1 VCWPSGTFVD
11 EVRLVTSK
19 TQLVHALSLRRWC
32 AALLAVG
39 ATTAMVLVGLVAG
52 TPAASAA
59 QSTVGLGTA
68 TSFAV
73 LAGSTV
79 TNTGPSQITGNL
91 GVSPGAAVT
100 GFPPGLVNGTQ
111 HKADA
116 VALQAQSDLTTG
128 YNDAAGRTPPTA
140 VSSDLGGQK
149 LVAGVYKA
157 AGPLGLTGTLT
168 LDAQNNPR
176 SVFIFQAGSTLIT
189 ASNSTVNLVNGASPC
204 NVFWQVGSSATLG
217 TGTTFVGSILAL
229 TSASLNTGAT
239 VNGRILA
246 RNGAVTLDAN
256 TITRPSCSTTP
267 TTTTTAPPTTTNGGP
282 GGAGNGGPTTTTTT
296 PTTTTNPPTTTTTTT
311 PPTTTNGGPGGAGN
325 GGPTTTTTAPTT
337 NNALNGGAGNG
348 GSGGAAGPGG
358 AGNGGSGGAGS
369 GGAVGSGGAAGS
381 AGSGG
386 AGNGGS
392 GGSAGSGGAGNGGSG
407 GSAGSAGSGGAGN
420 GGSGGS
426 AGSGGAGNGGSAG
439 AGGAGNGSSGGA
451 AGPGGAG
458 NGSSGGSAGSAG
470 SAGSGGAGSG
480 GSAGSGGAGSGG
492 SAGPGGASTGTGAGQ
507 VIPLGHP
514 ETGAGGA
521 SHSRNNT
528 LIGLGV
534 LALAGAGVAMIPD
547 TRRRRLPSQGPGGR
561 HQAGR

>member
-1 VCWPSGTFVD
+1 MGYFRATLGRVRLPRHIHYVRVCWPSGMFVD
-11 EVRLVTSK
+11 GVRLMTSK

-39 ATTAMVLVGLVAG
+39 ATTAMVGVGLVAG

-100 GFPPGLVNGTQ
+100 GFPPGLVNGAQ

-116 VALQAQSDLTTG
+116 VALQAQTDLTTG

-140 VSSDLGGQK
+140 VSSDLGGQR

-168 LDAQNNPR
+168 LDAQNNPN

-189 ASNSTVNLVNGASPC
+189 ASNSTVALVNGASPC

-229 TSASLNTGAT
+229 TSASLKTGAT
-239 VNGRILA
+239 VNGRVLA
-246 RNGAVTLDAN
+246 RNGAVTLDTN
-256 TITRPSCSTTP
+256 TITRPNCSTTP

-282 GGAGNGGPTTTTTT
+282 GGAGSGGPITT
-296 PTTTTNPPTTTTTTT
+296 PPTTTTT
-311 PPTTTNGGPGGAGN
+311 PPTTTNRGPGGAG
-325 GGPTTTTTAPTT
+325 P
-337 NNALNGGAGNG
+337 
-348 GSGGAAGPGG
+348 
-358 AGNGGSGGAGS
+358 GGAGS
-369 GGAVGSGGAAGS
+369 GGAPAPAPAPAPGGGA
-381 AGSGG
+381 
-386 AGNGGS
+386 
-392 GGSAGSGGAGNGGSG
+392 
-407 GSAGSAGSGGAGN
+407 
-420 GGSGGS
+420 
-426 AGSGGAGNGGSAG
+426 
-439 AGGAGNGSSGGA
+439 
-451 AGPGGAG
+451 P
-458 NGSSGGSAGSAG
+458 
-470 SAGSGGAGSG
+470 GGAGSG
-480 GSAGSGGAGSGG
+480 PAAPGNGGAPAPAAPGGAAPVPGAPGNGAAPAPGAPGNGSAGTAPGGAVPAPAAPGNGAPTTTNRGPSGPGSGG
-492 SAGPGGASTGTGAGQ
+492 SAGPGGAGNGPVGAGSVGPGGAGTSPGAGT

-534 LALAGAGVAMIPD
+534 LALVGAGVAMIPD
-547 TRRRRLPSQGPGGR
+547 TRRRRLSSQGPGGR

>member
-1 VCWPSGTFVD
+1 MGYFRATLGRVRLPRHFHYVRVCWPSGMLVD
-11 EVRLVTSK
+11 GVRLVTSK

-39 ATTAMVLVGLVAG
+39 ATTAMVGVGLVAG
-52 TPAASAA
+52 TPVASAA

-100 GFPPGLVNGTQ
+100 GFPPGLVNGVQ

-140 VSSDLGGQK
+140 VSSDLGGQR

-168 LDAQNNPR
+168 LDAQNNPN

-189 ASNSTVNLVNGASPC
+189 ASNSTVALVNGASPC

-229 TSASLNTGAT
+229 TSASLKTGAT
-239 VNGRILA
+239 VNGRVLA
-246 RNGAVTLDAN
+246 RNGAVTLDTN
-256 TITRPSCSTTP
+256 TITRPNCSTTP

-282 GGAGNGGPTTTTTT
+282 GGAGSGGPITT
-296 PTTTTNPPTTTTTTT
+296 PPTTTTT
-311 PPTTTNGGPGGAGN
+311 PPTTTNRGPGG
-325 GGPTTTTTAPTT
+325 
-337 NNALNGGAGNG
+337 
-348 GSGGAAGPGG
+348 AGPGG
-358 AGNGGSGGAGS
+358 AGSGGPPAPAPGGAAPVPGAPGSGSAGTAP
-369 GGAVGSGGAAGS
+369 GGAVPAPAAP
-381 AGSGG
+381 
-386 AGNGGS
+386 GNGAPTTTNRGPS
-392 GGSAGSGGAGNGGSG
+392 G
-407 GSAGSAGSGGAGN
+407 
-420 GGSGGS
+420 
-426 AGSGGAGNGGSAG
+426 
-439 AGGAGNGSSGGA
+439 
-451 AGPGGAG
+451 P
-458 NGSSGGSAGSAG
+458 
-470 SAGSGGAGSG
+470 
-480 GSAGSGGAGSGG
+480 GSGG
-492 SAGPGGASTGTGAGQ
+492 SAGPGGAGNGPVGAGSVGPGGAGT

-528 LIGLGV
+528 LIGLGA
-534 LALAGAGVAMIPD
+534 LALVGAGVAMIPD
-547 TRRRRLPSQGPGGR
+547 TRRRRLSSQGPGGR

>member
-1 VCWPSGTFVD
+1 MSHFRATLGRARLPRHIHYVRVGWPSGMFVD
-11 EVRLVTSK
+11 EVRLMTSK

-39 ATTAMVLVGLVAG
+39 ATTAIVLVGLVAG

-79 TNTGPSQITGNL
+79 TNTGPSIITGDL

-100 GFPPGLVNGTQ
+100 GFPPGLVNGVQ

-140 VSSDLGGQK
+140 VSSDLGGQR

-168 LDAQNNPR
+168 LDAQNDPN

-229 TSASLNTGAT
+229 TSASLKTGAT

-246 RNGAVTLDAN
+246 RNGAVTLDTN
-256 TITRPSCSTTP
+256 TITRPNCSTTS

-282 GGAGNGGPTTTTTT
+282 GGAGSGGPTTT
-296 PTTTTNPPTTTTTTT
+296 PPTTPTT
-311 PPTTTNGGPGGAGN
+311 PPTTTNRAPGGAVPVPG
-325 GGPTTTTTAPTT
+325 AP
-337 NNALNGGAGNG
+337 
-348 GSGGAAGPGG
+348 
-358 AGNGGSGGAGS
+358 GSGGAGTAP
-369 GGAVGSGGAAGS
+369 GGAVPVPGAP
-381 AGSGG
+381 GSGG
-386 AGNGGS
+386 AGNGGAPAP
-392 GGSAGSGGAGNGGSG
+392 GGAVPVPGAPGSGGAGNGG
-407 GSAGSAGSGGAGN
+407 APAPGGAVPVPGAPAPGN
-420 GGSGGS
+420 G
-426 AGSGGAGNGGSAG
+426 AVPV
-439 AGGAGNGSSGGA
+439 
-451 AGPGGAG
+451 GPGGAG
-458 NGSSGGSAGSAG
+458 TGT
-470 SAGSGGAGSG
+470 
-480 GSAGSGGAGSGG
+480 
-492 SAGPGGASTGTGAGQ
+492 SAGP

-521 SHSRNNT
+521 SHSRDNT
-528 LIGLGV
+528 LIGLGA

-547 TRRRRLPSQGPGGR
+547 TRRRRLSSQGPGGR

>member
-1 VCWPSGTFVD
+1 MGYFRATLGRVRLPRHFHYVRVCWPSGMFVD
-11 EVRLVTSK
+11 GVRLVTSK

-39 ATTAMVLVGLVAG
+39 ATTAMVGVGLVAG
-52 TPAASAA
+52 TPVASAA

-100 GFPPGLVNGTQ
+100 GFPPGLVNGVQ

-140 VSSDLGGQK
+140 VSSDLGGQR

-168 LDAQNNPR
+168 LDAQNNPN

-189 ASNSTVNLVNGASPC
+189 ASNSTVALVNGASPC

-229 TSASLNTGAT
+229 TSASLKTGAT
-239 VNGRILA
+239 VNGRVLA
-246 RNGAVTLDAN
+246 RNGAVTLDTN
-256 TITRPSCSTTP
+256 TITRPNCSTTP

-282 GGAGNGGPTTTTTT
+282 GGAGSGGPITT
-296 PTTTTNPPTTTTTTT
+296 PPTTTTT
-311 PPTTTNGGPGGAGN
+311 PPTTTNRGPGG
-325 GGPTTTTTAPTT
+325 
-337 NNALNGGAGNG
+337 
-348 GSGGAAGPGG
+348 AGPGG
-358 AGNGGSGGAGS
+358 AGSGGPPAPAPGGAAPVPAPAPAPAPAPGGGAPGGAGS
-369 GGAVGSGGAAGS
+369 GPAAPGNGGAPAPAAPGGAAPVPGAPGSGS
-381 AGSGG
+381 AGT
-386 AGNGGS
+386 A
-392 GGSAGSGGAGNGGSG
+392 
-407 GSAGSAGSGGAGN
+407 
-420 GGSGGS
+420 
-426 AGSGGAGNGGSAG
+426 
-439 AGGAGNGSSGGA
+439 
-451 AGPGGAG
+451 PGGAVPAPAAPG
-458 NGSSGGSAGSAG
+458 NGAPTTTNRGPSGP
-470 SAGSGGAGSG
+470 
-480 GSAGSGGAGSGG
+480 GSGG
-492 SAGPGGASTGTGAGQ
+492 SAGPGGAGNGPVGAGSVGPGGAGT

-528 LIGLGV
+528 LIGLGA
-534 LALAGAGVAMIPD
+534 LALVGAGVAMIPD
-547 TRRRRLPSQGPGGR
+547 TRRRRLSSQGPGGR